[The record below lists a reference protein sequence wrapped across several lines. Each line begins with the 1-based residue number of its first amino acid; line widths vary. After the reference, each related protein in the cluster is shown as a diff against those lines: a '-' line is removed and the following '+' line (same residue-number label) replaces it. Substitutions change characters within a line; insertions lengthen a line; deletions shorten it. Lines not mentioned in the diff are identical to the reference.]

1 MTFFGAMPAAWIDPL
16 ADALGLL
23 VYAVDRRGRR
33 VGRQN
38 LDVVFGDRRG
48 PSEKRAILRR
58 STRESV
64 RTMIVLLHAAPLTPP
79 RFRRWVDIE
88 PEVEET
94 LLDWARR
101 VTGAVVVSA
110 HVGNWEMLLGL
121 ANVFRHILPVMFLV
135 EASFSP
141 GLNRFLADVR
151 GTGGGESESRE
162 GGAGAL
168 GKHVRTG
175 GRGGA
180 RPGPERPAGQGR
192 ALGAVLRPPGA
203 DDTAPGHA
211 RPGQRRAH
219 RADLLPADGGRALPH
234 PPRRRV
240 LPRRPERETTRPTCW
255 RSPRG

>member
-1 MTFFGAMPAAWIDPL
+1 
-16 ADALGLL
+16 
-23 VYAVDRRGRR
+23 
-33 VGRQN
+33 
-38 LDVVFGDRRG
+38 
-48 PSEKRAILRR
+48 
-58 STRESV
+58 
-64 RTMIVLLHAAPLTPP
+64 
-79 RFRRWVDIE
+79 VDIE

-175 GRGGA
+175 GVAGLVLDRNVRRDKGGLWAPFFGLQARTTPLPAMLARGNDVPIAPIFCLPTGD
-180 RPGPERPAGQGR
+180 GR
-192 ALGAVLRPPGA
+192 YRIHLGDECSLDVRSG
-203 DDTAPGHA
+203 DYE
-211 RPGQRRAH
+211 
-219 RADLLPADGGRALPH
+219 ADLL
-234 PPRRRV
+234 
-240 LPRRPERETTRPTCW
+240 EITTRLNRQVEEVILAQPEAWNWTLKRFKSRPTEELG
-255 RSPRG
+255 RYPPYSLHDP